1 LKLMSQFQA
10 QIPDPLADDTPCLLP
25 PGGVAAPTI
34 RVDLLLTTVQKDGVE
49 LRYKP
54 GTSTKW

>member
-1 LKLMSQFQA
+1 MSQFQA